1 MRVGDENPDAQIRAQ
16 NSHLQNRSLDCR
28 LQGNRHP
35 QDNRRGE
42 RGYVHI
48 IFVLFTILGVALWG
62 VSESLRDATK
72 TQLNIEKKS
81 VANLQRAR
89 RAIIN
94 YVAIP
99 PGPRPDTL
107 PGGDFVNFYD
117 DNNTPTNLNDDRR
130 QAFTEFLL
138 PCPDNLGLYDAQN
151 FISGGFAPD
160 RNPNQG
166 TRDDY
171 RDSDFDGSA
180 DFNPRN
186 PGNPVGFCGDQVT
199 GIGDV
204 TRGVMRDGS
213 RFGRLPWRE
222 VDLGAMRYV
231 RGLGG
236 VDYRDGY
243 NGRLWYALS
252 LNNTRT
258 FSKALQRRGG
268 VNSIAPLNPH
278 RLLRLYEDWLVVRDL
293 YGNVISDRVAAV
305 VLSPGANDALL
316 AQSRPFETFYP
327 WFPAGGPR
335 DGFAFNFRGP
345 HAFGTNASLYFE
357 EGNQD
362 ADGVFFTPHAI
373 LEATNSTLSN
383 NDLSVYRRA
392 ASEDQLA
399 FVTAEDLAAPG
410 SEPIRILED
419 ENSPRYIYSRL
430 DGEQFGQ
437 TGIVQVLEGF
447 FARNGFLPDPAMFI
461 EAHGESLVRNI
472 PVRRARVLQPGEINA
487 ITVSG
492 ARVGGASRTFNSPAV
507 VLEVA
512 VINVTGESPV
522 ALTIRRPAEVTAP
535 LSLSYSENNPA
546 GTTILLLTVY
556 AETGANPA
564 VALLTVVEVDLMR
577 AAIDGLVP
585 LATFPQRIF
594 AGGRPVVLFDASLAP
609 ELPRLILSSAR
620 LPPVYLASRIDTEGI
635 QAEGIAESNV
645 PFNIIAVNLENSL
658 NNQTLPS
665 YDCTPPVP
673 AERERPAGSPAA
685 SFASPF
691 DDQSCEL
698 PPGEVS
704 TATNIQLLVE
714 RTHYVRVLPGSY
726 TVRLAA
732 PAAVPVD
739 EPSRDIEF
747 QDGSSDPTAAR
758 GGAGVLLPEGTLLTF
773 TVGMGEE
780 ISLRIPAG
788 FRINDAG
795 AVPPGSNNC
804 LSPGANVPRQC
815 SLPFGPAPFEFVFDV
830 SRERMID
837 GNPVVLPGIDF
848 EINQVPAADDL
859 QDGILSVVAN
869 AAAVPGQVGF
879 LPVTSLDAEAAR
891 LNIDITRYPLTHRIS
906 LAAGGIGYFPTSV
919 RISTPT
925 TPTVNAPIIQPHYPG
940 DWTVPR
946 PGVVTDENSIFPR
959 SRNNLAW
966 ATQMQLAGGEI
977 TLPPETRFV
986 IPQSTNNANSFVD
999 LGTDFRLPPG
1009 AIALLP
1015 PDFILPSVRIAS
1027 GGRLPD
1033 GSNVSGTGFVIR
1045 ENVFLPLGA
1054 AMVFPRGGELARG
1067 IFFPS
1072 AGQAGFQLEVARGSQ
1087 IYNGSTP
1094 TPMTV
1099 SEDGSLFYPFRGEEL
1114 RPTAITIAANPGLN
1128 NSPRTSELVSF
1139 SWTRGG
1145 LLAAP
1150 QRYRWRGLDVGR
1162 TDIDGS
1168 RLNSTYCRTIPSPI
1182 GPLVFALSC
1191 VQFLQR
1197 LDGGGNLD
1205 PRPFLYH
1212 DLDYVSGE
1220 VGLNTRVTAAI
1231 GGGGCADDNAERRIP
1246 LSAAAGSDRASA
1258 AGACRRYSVP
1268 SFF

>member
-1 MRVGDENPDAQIRAQ
+1 MDSVTENDSHFAIASGGEAEIMQVGDENPDAQIRAQ

-81 VANLQRAR
+81 VTNLQRAR

-99 PGPRPDTL
+99 PGPRPGTL

-138 PCPDNLGLYDAQN
+138 PCPDNLGLRNDQN
-151 FISGGFAPD
+151 FIGGDGFAPD
-160 RNPNQG
+160 RNPDQG
-166 TRDDY
+166 TRDDEG
-171 RDSDFDGSA
+171 DNDFDGSA
-180 DFNPRN
+180 DFNPRDTVN
-186 PGNPVGFCGDQVT
+186 PIVNPVGFCGDQAT
-199 GIGDV
+199 GGIDV
-204 TRGVMRDGS
+204 TRGVMQDGS

-278 RLLRLYEDWLVVRDL
+278 RLLRLYEDWLVVEDR

-305 VLSPGANDALL
+305 VLSPGANYHQFTFA
-316 AQSRPFETFYP
+316 ATSRPFETFYP
-327 WFPAGGPR
+327 WFPAGSSTTVSSP
-335 DGFAFNFRGP
+335 FNFRGP
-345 HAFGTNASLYFE
+345 NRFGTDAGLYFE
-357 EGNQD
+357 EGNED

-373 LEATNSTLSN
+373 LESSNITSNIDNLSA
-383 NDLSVYRRA
+383 YRRA

-437 TGIVQVLEGF
+437 TGIVQILEGF

-472 PVRRARVLQPGEINA
+472 PVRRARVLQPNAGNAA

-492 ARVGGASRTFNSPAV
+492 ARVGGASQTFNSPSEL
-507 VLEVA
+507 LEFA
-512 VINVTGESPV
+512 VINVDSNPEPV
-522 ALTIRRPAEVTAP
+522 TLTINRPVEVTVA
-535 LSLSYSENNPA
+535 LSLSYSANNPA
-546 GTTILLLTVY
+546 GTEILLLTVY
-556 AETGANPA
+556 ARTGANPP
-564 VALLTVVEVDLMR
+564 VALLTVVEVDLVGQGPGN
-577 AAIDGLVP
+577 GLVP

-594 AGGRPVVLFDASLAP
+594 AAGREVDLFDEALAP

-635 QAEGIAESNV
+635 QAEGVAESNV

-658 NNQTLPS
+658 HNQTLPS
-665 YDCTPPVP
+665 YDPDCPVP
-673 AERERPAGSPAA
+673 NGRPAGSPAA
-685 SFASPF
+685 SFTA
-691 DDQSCEL
+691 SCEL
-698 PPGEVS
+698 PPGEVA

-732 PAAVPVD
+732 PAAVPLDV
-739 EPSRDIEF
+739 PSRDIEF

-773 TVGMGEE
+773 TVGVTDVGGGVLVPDQ

-788 FRINDAG
+788 FRVNDAG
-795 AVPPGSNNC
+795 PVSGGTNADC
-804 LSPGANVPRQC
+804 LSPGGVDVLRRC

-830 SRERMID
+830 SRERIID

-848 EINQVPAADDL
+848 VINQVPAANPL
-859 QDGILSVVAN
+859 QDGIQNVVEH

-891 LNIDITRYPLTHRIS
+891 LNIQIRRYPLTHRIS

-940 DWTVPR
+940 DWTVLR
-946 PGVVTDENSIFPR
+946 PGAVTDEDSIFPR

-966 ATQMQLAGGEI
+966 ATEMRLAGGEI

-999 LGTDFRLPPG
+999 LGTDFSLPPG

-1015 PDFILPSVRIAS
+1015 PDFILPSVRIAN

-1033 GSNVSGTGFVIR
+1033 GTNVSGTGITVIR

-1054 AMVFPRGGELARG
+1054 AMVFPRGGDLARG

-1072 AGQAGFQLEVARGSQ
+1072 AGQAGFQLEVARNSR
-1087 IYNGSTP
+1087 IFNGNNP
-1094 TPMTV
+1094 VGTV
-1099 SEDGSLFYPFRGEEL
+1099 TEDGSLFYPFRGEEL
-1114 RPTAITIAANPGLN
+1114 RPTAITIAADPGLN

-1150 QRYRWRGLDVGR
+1150 QRYRWRGLEL
-1162 TDIDGS
+1162 GS
-1168 RLNSTYCRTIPSPI
+1168 RMHAES
-1182 GPLVFALSC
+1182 
-1191 VQFLQR
+1191 
-1197 LDGGGNLD
+1197 GN
-1205 PRPFLYH
+1205 
-1212 DLDYVSGE
+1212 
-1220 VGLNTRVTAAI
+1220 
-1231 GGGGCADDNAERRIP
+1231 
-1246 LSAAAGSDRASA
+1246 AAGRINAPY
-1258 AGACRRYSVP
+1258 CVV
-1268 SFF
+1268 FFVSNWTNS